1 MLRLIFH
8 RLLWAIPLIFVVTFL
23 TFFLNALAPGDLAQT
38 ILQGEG
44 SPEQVD
50 ALRAEMGLDQPLMTQ
65 YTAWAGQALQGN
77 LGASIFTGESVTH
90 LLNSRIG
97 VTLSIMAGVFVICLV
112 AGVSLGILSAL
123 RGGFIG
129 RAIDVLSLTGLVFPS
144 FWVAL
149 VFISVFAVTLGWFPA
164 TGYTPFADSPSLWLA
179 GLVLPVFAVAL
190 HSITSVAKQTRDSMS
205 DVMARDFIRSLRASG
220 LPSRTIIFKHALRNA
235 SLPLVTVMG
244 LVMVAA
250 ISGTVFVEKVFVLP
264 GLGSLAVE
272 ATEQFDIYLLQGV
285 TLYFTV
291 LTIIIN
297 LIVDLSY
304 GWLNPKVRTQ

>member
-1 MLRLIFH
+1 MLRLILH
-8 RLLWAIPLIFVVTFL
+8 RLLLSIPLIFVVTFL

-38 ILQGEG
+38 ILQGQG
-44 SPEQVD
+44 SPEQVA
-50 ALRAEMGLDQPLMTQ
+50 ALRAQLGLDEPLLSQ
-65 YTAWAGQALQGN
+65 YGAWAGQALQGN
-77 LGASIFTGESVTH
+77 LGKSVFTGESVAH

-112 AGVSLGILSAL
+112 AGVSLGVLSAL

-129 RAIDVLSLTGLVFPS
+129 RFIDVLSLGGLVFPS

-149 VFISVFAVTLGWFPA
+149 VFISFFAVTLRWFPA
-164 TGYTPFADSPSLWLA
+164 TGYTPFADSPSRWLA

-190 HSITSVAKQTRDSMS
+190 HSITGVAKQTRDAMS
-205 DVMARDFIRSLRASG
+205 DVLARDFIRSLRASG
-220 LPSRTIIFKHALRNA
+220 LSSGTIIFKHALRNA

-244 LVMVAA
+244 LVMVGA
-250 ISGTVFVEKVFVLP
+250 ITGTVFVEQIFVLP
-264 GLGSLAVE
+264 GVGSLAVQ
-272 ATEQFDIYLLQGV
+272 ATQQFDIYLLQGV

-291 LTIIIN
+291 LTILIN

-304 GWLNPKVRTQ
+304 GWLNPKVRV